1 MTDAAADIR
10 PSGRRPGG
18 LAAIVTF
25 GALVVLAGLVLFPV
39 LATALNGFKD
49 LSELRTNP
57 FGLPHVWMWS
67 NYWSIL
73 TGARY
78 WQVLGNSLLIALFTV
93 ALTLIVSSMAAFT
106 FAHLRFFGDKF
117 LLSYIQLGLLFPVA
131 TAIVPLFIKIRDLGL
146 LDSYWGVILPQVAF
160 SLAMS
165 VLLIRNA
172 FKQLPSELLDAAM
185 MDGCGYFRYFIYVPA
200 TLRPDPVDSRG
211 HLLCRQLER
220 LSPAAHRPQQR
231 VALPLDARPHG
242 LPGPVHDLLAAC
254 AGLHYPDHFAG
265 DHHVSHGAALYR
277 RRSDRGRD
285 QGVSGARRRRSGRF
299 LGETVDDGR
308 DGGFRPIVFVERQR
322 RAIAG
327 KE

>member
-1 MTDAAADIR
+1 MTEAAADIR

-78 WQVLGNSLLIALFTV
+78 WQVLGNSLFIALFTV

-146 LDSYWGVILPQVAF
+146 LDSYWGIILPQVAF

-185 MDGCGYFRYFIYVPA
+185 MDGCGYFRYFIYV
-200 TLRPDPVDSRG
+200 T
-211 HLLCRQLER
+211 
-220 LSPAAHRPQQR
+220 
-231 VALPLDARPHG
+231 LPLSGPILSTVAVISFVGSWNGYLLPLIVLNSESRYPWTLG
-242 LPGPVHDLLAAC
+242 LMAYQGQYMTSWQLVLAFITLTILPAIIMFLMAQRYIV
-254 AGLHYPDHFAG
+254 AGLTAG
-265 DHHVSHGAALYR
+265 
-277 RRSDRGRD
+277 
-285 QGVSGARRRRSGRF
+285 
-299 LGETVDDGR
+299 
-308 DGGFRPIVFVERQR
+308 
-322 RAIAG
+322 AIKA
-327 KE
+327 

>member
-1 MTDAAADIR
+1 MTEAAADIR
-10 PSGRRPGG
+10 SSGRRPGG
-18 LAAIVTF
+18 LVAIVTF

-146 LDSYWGVILPQVAF
+146 LNSYWGIILPQVAF

-185 MDGCGYFRYFIYVPA
+185 MDGCGYFRYFIYV
-200 TLRPDPVDSRG
+200 T
-211 HLLCRQLER
+211 
-220 LSPAAHRPQQR
+220 
-231 VALPLDARPHG
+231 LPLSGPILSTVAVISFVGSWNGYLLPLIVLNSESRYPWTLG
-242 LPGPVHDLLAAC
+242 LMAYQGQYMTSWQLVLAFITLTILPAIIMFLMAQRYIV
-254 AGLHYPDHFAG
+254 AGLTAG
-265 DHHVSHGAALYR
+265 
-277 RRSDRGRD
+277 
-285 QGVSGARRRRSGRF
+285 
-299 LGETVDDGR
+299 
-308 DGGFRPIVFVERQR
+308 
-322 RAIAG
+322 AIKA
-327 KE
+327 